1 MPPRL
6 LTYNKSKKRSV
17 KEEKQIVVGKYTIRK
32 FNLENI
38 CNQPRCIVL
47 LGQRNR
53 GKSTLVREI
62 LTHINNAKVPR
73 YVVFAKTEP
82 ATGAYTEYGIPTS
95 YIWTEW
101 NKDALIAIY
110 DAQIALQKLKQQKK
124 LPDDMEDTRL
134 VLVVDD
140 FGYDKMVWQAPI
152 WQEIFMNGRHHN
164 IYVIVVLQYAM
175 MIPPSLRSQIDVL
188 FMLNERIKKNIR
200 AINEHFISMLSL
212 QELESM
218 IATVTQDYRAIVYDN
233 TKTNPDIDSILF
245 FLKARP
251 NLREQIGNQM
261 YRDMD
266 EVYRDMNKE

>member
-6 LTYNKSKKRSV
+6 LSSFNKSKKRSV
-17 KEEKQIVVGKYTIRK
+17 KEETHLTIGKHTIRK
-32 FNLENI
+32 FNLDTI
-38 CNQPRCIVL
+38 CKQPRCIVV

-62 LTHINNAKVPR
+62 LTHINGTQMPR

-101 NKDALIAIY
+101 DKDALIAIY
-110 DAQIALQKLKQQKK
+110 EAQIMLQKLKHQQK
-124 LPDDMEDTRL
+124 LPDDMTDTRL

-140 FGYDKMVWQAPI
+140 FGYDKTIWHAPI

-175 MIPPSLRSQIDVL
+175 MIPPALRSQIDIL
-188 FMLNERIKKNIR
+188 FMLNERVKKNLR
-200 AINEHFISMLSL
+200 AINEHLISTLTL

-218 IATVTQDYRAIVYDN
+218 VSAITRDYRAIVYDN
-233 TKTNPDIDSILF
+233 TETNSDIESIIF

-251 NLREQIGNQM
+251 NLREQMGSEM
-261 YRDMD
+261 YRTMDMQ
-266 EVYRDMNKE
+266 YRETR